1 MKRGWPLLTIIA
13 LLGLV
18 PAVTVVVVASGE
30 VAVVYRFGAVNRT
43 LGPGLNVRLPWPLED
58 HELVNISEVRRF
70 EPGKRRL
77 LTGDTNLVEL
87 DLIVHYTVKDA
98 AAFQL
103 GLSEPEAVM
112 SSVVL
117 AASSETVASMGV
129 DTLLTTG
136 RTALQRGVEIRVQHA
151 LDTLDAGALVV
162 AIEVRELA
170 PPAPVVDA
178 FNDVSSAR
186 GDRETLALAAE
197 SYASRTL
204 PEVRGSA
211 GARVSQ
217 AKAEGTQRTAQARGD
232 IARFEALLVEERAAS
247 QATRTRLW
255 SATAAKVGATVKVHA
270 LAGQTEVFLSESP

>member
-1 MKRGWPLLTIIA
+1 MKRGGLLLMIIA

-18 PAVTVVVVASGE
+18 PSVVVVDSGE
-30 VAVVYRFGAVNRT
+30 VAVIYRFGAVSRT
-43 LGPGLNVRLPWPLED
+43 LGPGLNMRLPWPLED

-70 EPGKRRL
+70 EQGKRRL

-103 GLSEPEAVM
+103 GLAKPEAVM
-112 SSVVL
+112 SSIVL
-117 AASSETVASMGV
+117 AASSEAVASMGV

-136 RTALQRGVEIRVQHA
+136 RTALQRGVETRVQRA
-151 LDTLDAGALVV
+151 LDDLGAGALVV

-186 GDRETLALAAE
+186 SDGETMKIAAKAYERKTGPEARGRADEIEKEAKSWRADRL
-197 SYASRTL
+197 
-204 PEVRGSA
+204 SA
-211 GARVSQ
+211 VSQ
-217 AKAEGTQRTAQARGD
+217 EIERFVQLREQY
-232 IARFEALLVEERAAS
+232 IAAPEAIRLLLKTDV
-247 QATRTRLW
+247 
-255 SATAAKVGATVKVHA
+255 
-270 LAGQTEVFLSESP
+270 